1 MKRIPIGKP
10 GAVIRE
16 ELWARD
22 MTQQQLADAMDRP
35 LKAVNGIIVG
45 SKRIT
50 EQTAVELSEVLGASP
65 MFWLTLEAQYRL
77 AVLEERRSGEARP

>member
-22 MTQQQLADAMDRP
+22 MTQQQLADAMGRP

-45 SKRIT
+45 AKRIT
-50 EQTAVELSEVLGASP
+50 EQTAVELSSVLGASP
-65 MFWLTLEAQYRL
+65 MFWLTLEANYRL
-77 AVLEERRSGEARP
+77 ALLQEREADDDGR